1 MRNPNGES
9 ACAATHMA
17 SGKLNQQTGGMA
29 ATVFTAC
36 PVDSRLSTI

>member
-1 MRNPNGES
+1 MKINPNGES

-17 SGKLNQQTGGMA
+17 SDKVDQTGGMIA
-29 ATVFTAC
+29 ALFTAR